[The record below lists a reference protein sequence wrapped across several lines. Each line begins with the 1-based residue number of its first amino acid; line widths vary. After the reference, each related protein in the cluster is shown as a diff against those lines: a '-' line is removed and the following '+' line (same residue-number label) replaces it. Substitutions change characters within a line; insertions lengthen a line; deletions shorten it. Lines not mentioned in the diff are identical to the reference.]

1 MVRIRRSFEDPDQ
14 ASQRQTAS
22 LAALALTMALVVA
35 GLYLVDVLRVVAL
48 QQDCTLVVCRTDR

>member
-1 MVRIRRSFEDPDQ
+1 MVHIRRSLEDPDQ
-14 ASQRQTAS
+14 AAERQTAS

-48 QQDCTLVVCRTDR
+48 QQDCALAVCRTN